1 MTQHR
6 GDEGIGSENR
16 NERRDADRSQ
26 AWRSL
31 RCLAGEDKEEAQDK
45 LQIYG

>member
-6 GDEGIGSENR
+6 GDEGTGSENR
-16 NERRDADRSQ
+16 NERRDPDRSQ
-26 AWRSL
+26 DWRPL
-31 RCLAGEDKEEAQDK
+31 RCLAVEDEEEAQDK